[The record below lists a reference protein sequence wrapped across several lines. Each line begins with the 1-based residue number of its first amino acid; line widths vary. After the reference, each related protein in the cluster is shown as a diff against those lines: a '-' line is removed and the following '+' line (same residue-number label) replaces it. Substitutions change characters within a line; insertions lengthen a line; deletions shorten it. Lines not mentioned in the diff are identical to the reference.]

1 MGLKTSIKIQEIH
14 LFLITQYYWTIT
26 GDDLDYFLRATNQP
40 KSFQVY
46 LTQITVKACQAF
58 LWLVD

>member
-14 LFLITQYYWTIT
+14 LFLITQYYWTFT

-40 KSFQVY
+40 KSFQV
-46 LTQITVKACQAF
+46 
-58 LWLVD
+58 